1 MTDGDVAVTVETT
14 MAPEGAIVVFAVL
27 LRLCLRLRCV
37 LTARLS
43 GPAQV
48 RPPRRL
54 PHQSHARAQATE
66 STIAFSVAL
75 GRIALLVSSTFG
87 R

>member
-27 LRLCLRLRCV
+27 LAALSSVALRAYR
-37 LTARLS
+37 AAFGAS
-43 GPAQV
+43 AGAG
-48 RPPRRL
+48 PRRL
-54 PHQSHARAQATE
+54 PHQSPARAQATE

>member
-27 LRLCLRLRCV
+27 LAALSAVVLRM
-37 LTARLS
+37 LTVRLS

-48 RPPRRL
+48 RPRRL
-54 PHQSHARAQATE
+54 PHQSPARTQATE